1 MKISRKPHVGDWV
14 EVRSKEAILQTLD
27 SNGRLDGVPFM
38 PEMFVFCGQRFRV
51 FKSAHKT
58 CDYSVEPY
66 RCRNLAQT
74 VHLETR
80 CSGEAHGGCQAACLL
95 YWKLAW
101 LNPIENGSDNAT
113 VPSRVGQ
120 NGEARKSSQ
129 STGRTEED
137 VWAHV
142 KDPDGDPETPTYQ
155 CQMTEIR
162 SATTALAWWDI
173 RQYLRDYFSG
183 NVTLGRIF
191 SGVAYWIYY
200 SFSEAGIGVG
210 RPMRWLY
217 DKWNPHLGGTPFP
230 RKKGVIPEGQPTP
243 LLNLG
248 LQPGEL
254 VRIKSQEEILLTV
267 DTSNKNRG
275 MYWDAELV
283 PYCGKTFRV
292 RSRVTRLIGE
302 RTGKIQVMKNPC
314 IILDS
319 VVCQARYSSCRMFC
333 PKEMYPYWRE
343 AWLERVESVPA
354 DVHRAE
360 RTATLSGQ

>member
-1 MKISRKPHVGDWV
+1 MKTRREPHVGDWV
-14 EVRSKEAILQTLD
+14 EVRSKEEILQTLD
-27 SNGRLDGVPFM
+27 SNGRLEGVPFM
-38 PEMFVFCGQRFRV
+38 PEMFASCGQRFRV

-58 CDYSVEPY
+58 CDYSAEPY
-66 RCRNLAQT
+66 RCRNLSQT

-101 LNPIENGSDNAT
+101 LTPVENGLDYAT
-113 VPSRVGQ
+113 PPSRVVPT
-120 NGEARKSSQ
+120 GESSKSSHG
-129 STGRTEED
+129 TRCTEQK

-142 KDPDGDPETPTYQ
+142 KDPDADEESSTYQ

-162 SATTALAWWDI
+162 SATSPLAWWDI

-191 SGVAYWIYY
+191 SGVVYWIYY
-200 SFSEAGIGVG
+200 SLSQAGIGVG

-217 DKWNPHLGGTPFP
+217 DKFNPALGGTPFP
-230 RKKGVIPEGQPTP
+230 RRKGFIQEGQPTP
-243 LLNLG
+243 LVSLD

-254 VRIKSQEEILLTV
+254 VRIKSQEEILRTV

-302 RTGKIQVMKNPC
+302 RTRKMQVMKNPC

-343 AWLERVESVPA
+343 AWLERVESAGGDVPGL
-354 DVHRAE
+354 E
-360 RTATLSGQ
+360 KTATAPRP